1 MLPSGIDGA
10 SAPDPNSHTRVNA
23 LLPERYER
31 LRSAAMHGDRG
42 VEGLSVIAFHGLWQ
56 GLWVL
61 ARQADIALTRAPAA
75 PEQPASTPH
84 TGTHDRQLV
93 RLLANMVLATQSRE
107 CHVY

>member
-1 MLPSGIDGA
+1 MPAPEPSPHACI
-10 SAPDPNSHTRVNA
+10 SA
-23 LLPERYER
+23 LLPGCYER
-31 LRSAAMHGDRG
+31 LRSAALTGDRG

-56 GLWVL
+56 GLRVL
-61 ARQADIALTRAPAA
+61 ARQANVAVTRAP
-75 PEQPASTPH
+75 PAREWRASIPH

>member
-1 MLPSGIDGA
+1 MLAPEPSAHACI
-10 SAPDPNSHTRVNA
+10 NA
-23 LLPERYER
+23 LLPGCYER
-31 LRSAAMHGDRG
+31 LRSAALTGDRG
-42 VEGLSVIAFHGLWQ
+42 VEGLSVIVFHGLWQ

-61 ARQADIALTRAPAA
+61 TRQASVAATRAPPAL
-75 PEQPASTPH
+75 ELPASISH